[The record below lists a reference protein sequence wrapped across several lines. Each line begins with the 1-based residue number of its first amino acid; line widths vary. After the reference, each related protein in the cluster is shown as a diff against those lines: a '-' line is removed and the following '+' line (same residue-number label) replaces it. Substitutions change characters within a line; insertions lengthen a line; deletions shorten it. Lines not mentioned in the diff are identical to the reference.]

1 MVALLLDTI
10 PGNPG
15 ITAKWFAAFP
25 GPIAEKPTPL
35 SLLAWR
41 MADPEYARW
50 LTPGLYPDKPWGLS
64 DLGAAEALRRQGFA
78 PAAGQRLC
86 KLWERRDEVLEEA
99 ARWCFGDPQWCLL
112 LETLM
117 KTGLRVSGVVGHGE
131 RVEIDEL
138 LLMRLHVDL
147 QNDEAVTLDGRTKW
161 QALAAGWPSGY
172 IPVLRAEA
180 FDMLPERGP
189 ELPSRAPATLQ
200 GAFAE
205 WYGAAYPEGHP
216 VGKKHDDLAF
226 EAARSLG
233 RKVSA
238 RTVRRSL
245 RDFQP
250 RPSAA
255 R

>member
-1 MVALLLDTI
+1 M
-10 PGNPG
+10 
-15 ITAKWFAAFP
+15 
-25 GPIAEKPTPL
+25 KPP
-35 SLLAWR
+35 
-41 MADPEYARW
+41 
-50 LTPGLYPDKPWGLS
+50 
-64 DLGAAEALRRQGFA
+64 
-78 PAAGQRLC
+78 
-86 KLWERRDEVLEEA
+86 KLP
-99 ARWCFGDPQWCLL
+99 F
-112 LETLM
+112 
-117 KTGLRVSGVVGHGE
+117 
-131 RVEIDEL
+131 
-138 LLMRLHVDL
+138 DL
-147 QNDEAVTLDGRTKW
+147 QNDETVTLDGRTKW
-161 QALAAGWPSGY
+161 QALAAGWPAGY

-205 WYGAAYPEGHP
+205 WYGAAYPDGHP

>member
-15 ITAKWFAAFP
+15 ITAKWFAEFP

-117 KTGLRVSGVVGHGE
+117 KIGLRVSGVVGHGE

-147 QNDEAVTLDGRTKW
+147 QNDETVTLDGRTKW
-161 QALAAGWPSGY
+161 QALAAGWPAGY

-180 FDMLPERGP
+180 FDDLP
-189 ELPSRAPATLQ
+189 ELPAREPATLQ